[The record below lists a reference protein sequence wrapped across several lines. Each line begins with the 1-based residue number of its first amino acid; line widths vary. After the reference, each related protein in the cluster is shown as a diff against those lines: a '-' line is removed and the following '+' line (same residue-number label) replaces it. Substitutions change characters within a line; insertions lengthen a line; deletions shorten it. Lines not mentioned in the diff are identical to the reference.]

1 MAVRK
6 QFLRPAR
13 RNGLANEM
21 IASLKLSA
29 LRVANIPPP
38 MSLHQIDLAN
48 NAIDVAISAS
58 NKRVAVLSENDVSIY
73 AFDIHKKPIPAPS
86 VLWRSAIPRHHYS
99 RQVAFKGDT
108 DVLVLTDKRE
118 GGESALWRC
127 REEKVELQERIE
139 GFGCISNLFPGI
151 EGSRLYLQSV
161 QGSVLEVVAEDDFSN
176 TAEELRFRLIA
187 KFPSP
192 TPWVQVACY
201 ANNVLPIFFSMYL
214 EADVFHRASALDSLP
229 AALCMPMNVHSLETA
244 RHSWLQTRI

>member
-6 QFLRPAR
+6 QFLQLAR
-13 RNGLANEM
+13 RSGLADRM
-21 IASLKLSA
+21 IESLKLSA

-38 MSLHQIDLAN
+38 MSLHQIDLAK

-58 NKRVAVLSENDVSIY
+58 NKRMAVLSENDVSIY

-86 VLWRSAIPRHHYS
+86 VLWRSAIPRHHCS

-108 DVLVLTDKRE
+108 DVLVLTNKWE

-151 EGSRLYLQSV
+151 KGSKLYLQSV
-161 QGSVLEVVAEDDFSN
+161 QGSVLEVVTKDDFSN
-176 TAEELRFRLIA
+176 TAKELQFRLIA

-201 ANNVLPIFFSMYL
+201 ANNVLPIFFSVYL
-214 EADVFHRASALDSLP
+214 KADVFYRPSALDSLP

-244 RHSWLQTRI
+244 RHSWLQARI